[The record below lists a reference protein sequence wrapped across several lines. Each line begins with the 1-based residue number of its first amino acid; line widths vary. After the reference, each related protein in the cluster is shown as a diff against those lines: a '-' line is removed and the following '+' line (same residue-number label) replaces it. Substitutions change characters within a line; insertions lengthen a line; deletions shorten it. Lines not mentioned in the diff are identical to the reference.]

1 MPRLPAS
8 ATQTATAWPTPSP
21 ISISPGE
28 RVFTEVEAC
37 LTAVKP
43 DLVILCPATADH
55 ARFTEQVAPLAPGA
69 TILVEKPFAASLADA
84 DRMIAAAERHRCRL
98 AINWPL
104 AWYPPHVTTKRLI
117 DDGVVGD
124 VVEVHFYDGNRG
136 PLFHRAD
143 KVVVSPE
150 EVAREK
156 LTSWWYQK
164 ASGGGSLLDYLG
176 YGATL
181 GTWYL
186 DGEAPIEVT
195 SVVDRPDGLEVDE
208 HSITVLRYA
217 CGLSKMETRWGTF
230 SDPWTLQPQPKCG
243 FVIVGTKGTIS
254 SYDFEDH
261 VTVQTAD
268 HPEPVAQP
276 VDQLLAPHRAPVE
289 YVLSCVSARH
299 RNRWSA
305 VAGHRPHRSAHRRYG
320 GGIGAAR
327 PHLAFGGLNHAER
340 RRLCPEI
347 ATRGGDRC
355 SRSALHAVP
364 GHGRRIRLRSWAPAA
379 FPSRTSMPTET
390 WRSTCAPF
398 AKQMPPRRKRAAP
411 SFFPNAQVIA
421 DYHDVLADP
430 DIEIVDLTPHAEQ
443 RADMIRDCLI
453 AGKHVLS
460 QKPFVLDLAVGEELC
475 DLADRVG
482 RKLAVNQNGRW
493 APHFAYLR
501 EAVRRGLIGKVSSI
515 RIALAWDHR
524 WIRGTPFEAMHD
536 IILFDFGIHWF
547 DFVTSVMGRQPQ
559 TVRSLTTIADW
570 TGIHPP
576 MLVTTLLDYGDA
588 QVSLSFDAAN
598 AYGPSDTTFIGGSEG
613 SLYARGPDLGT
624 QTVEYWTKD
633 GVARPNLAGQ
643 WFNDGFAG
651 TMAELMCAIEDD
663 RTPLNKCPRQSRQPV
678 TGALPP
684 SNRRV
689 AAKA

>member
-1 MPRLPAS
+1 MQAMKVIGVNFDHMHMGDLLREVHNHPDAEIAGICDTDRSRMAD
-8 ATQTATAWPTPSP
+8 AIANFN
-21 ISISPGE
+21 IPGE

-117 DDGVVGD
+117 DDGAVGD

-156 LTSWWYQK
+156 PTSWWYQK

-289 YVLSCVSARH
+289 YVLSCVSA
-299 RNRWSA
+299 
-305 VAGHRPHRSAHRRYG
+305 GT
-320 GGIGAAR
+320 
-327 PHLAFGGLNHAER
+327 
-340 RRLCPEI
+340 EI
-347 ATRGGDRC
+347 AGPL
-355 SRSALHAVP
+355 S
-364 GHGRRIRLRSWAPAA
+364 PA
-379 FPSRTSMPTET
+379 
-390 WRSTCAPF
+390 
-398 AKQMPPRRKRAAP
+398 
-411 SFFPNAQVIA
+411 IA
-421 DYHDVLADP
+421 RVGQR
-430 DIEIVDLTPHAEQ
+430 IVDTAAESA
-443 RADMIRDCLI
+443 RL
-453 AGKHVLS
+453 
-460 QKPFVLDLAVGEELC
+460 
-475 DLADRVG
+475 G
-482 RKLAVNQNGRW
+482 RTL
-493 APHFAYLR
+493 P
-501 EAVRRGLIGKVSSI
+501 
-515 RIALAWDHR
+515 
-524 WIRGTPFEAMHD
+524 
-536 IILFDFGIHWF
+536 
-547 DFVTSVMGRQPQ
+547 
-559 TVRSLTTIADW
+559 
-570 TGIHPP
+570 
-576 MLVTTLLDYGDA
+576 LVD
-588 QVSLSFDAAN
+588 
-598 AYGPSDTTFIGGSEG
+598 
-613 SLYARGPDLGT
+613 
-624 QTVEYWTKD
+624 
-633 GVARPNLAGQ
+633 
-643 WFNDGFAG
+643 
-651 TMAELMCAIEDD
+651 
-663 RTPLNKCPRQSRQPV
+663 
-678 TGALPP
+678 
-684 SNRRV
+684 
-689 AAKA
+689 